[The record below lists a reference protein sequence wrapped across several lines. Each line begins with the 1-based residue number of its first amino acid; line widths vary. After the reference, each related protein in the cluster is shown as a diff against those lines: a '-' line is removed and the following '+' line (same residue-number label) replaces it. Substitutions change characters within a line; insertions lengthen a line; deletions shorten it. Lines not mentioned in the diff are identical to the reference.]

1 MPTSLLQVPH
11 RRQPRRSPILQW
23 SLGLLLGALAVPAL
37 AGPPAPA
44 PAQAAASGF
53 VTVPGGKLYY
63 EAMGEGPALVLV
75 HDGLLH
81 EVTWDAQFPVFARS
95 FRTIRY
101 DRRGYGRSETATRDF
116 SAVDDLLAV
125 LDALGA
131 ERAVLVGCS
140 SGGGLVV
147 DFTLA
152 HPERVSGLVLE
163 GAVISGLGYS
173 EHYYHRSLVNF
184 RPQFQSKDLAGLI
197 EAWATDPYLTDAAS
211 TAARRRLREVLAAY
225 PHQVDGSLPEGRQP
239 ARPAAV
245 RLREIHVPALILTG
259 AGDIPDVQA
268 HAGALQAGIA
278 GARREVLA
286 GAGHLA
292 HLEQP
297 ERFNAAVLA
306 FLRPEEEAA
315 RYLAAL
321 ADDKAFDYDG
331 ARRLFEYDFAAPLD
345 VREAGREER
354 PGATIVDLSYASPM
368 GGRVPAYLVLPRRR
382 GVAEAAAAAGVAGGR
397 GGQGGD
403 AALAPHPAAIFVHPG
418 QGNRGTFLDEAVELA
433 GRGLIS
439 LLLGAPFTR
448 PEYPKGG
455 KPFDGDQDRRDFVQT
470 AIDVRRGFDLLAG
483 RPDVDADRLGYVGHS
498 LGATIGGPLLATES
512 RVRAWVMMAGFAAQT
527 REWAAGSNPA
537 DVAFRTLL
545 PAAEQQR
552 YLAALAPIDGVRFL
566 THSRLVPVL
575 LQFARRDE
583 FIAPWD
589 AALWVQATPGPTET
603 IWYDTDHRFDADAR
617 KDRDAWLLRQL
628 VLAQPP
634 AGEALFAMRSAFW
647 INLHHFLHATARGG
661 DDSPPAA
668 GGPLTPGERR
678 AWEQAVAVYRR
689 DYAGRDLLFDQGMIK
704 INLALAAAANAP
716 HLTDGSSASLPAALV
731 STLEAAAPVYR
742 AHWWPAHDAA
752 NRAWIAAVTPRL
764 ARFGPA
770 IAARLTRAYR
780 VEWPAEPI
788 AVDLTH
794 DAGPFG
800 AYTTD
805 QPFTHVTLSSAD
817 PRESGDSALESLFHE
832 ASHGW
837 DQELIDGVAKAAA
850 DRGRPEPENLWH
862 AILFY
867 TAGESTRYVLAE
879 AGQPP
884 YTPYAFRTGVYD
896 RGAMKPYPPALQ
908 AAWQPYLDGHTD
920 FASAMR
926 ALIDALPAAQ

>member
-1 MPTSLLQVPH
+1 MHTLRLLRDPSRCRNRLVSQ
-11 RRQPRRSPILQW
+11 ILLGA
-23 SLGLLLGALAVPAL
+23 LGLLLAVQGRPAT
-37 AGPPAPA
+37 GQPAPA
-44 PAQAAASGF
+44 AGAAAPSGF
-53 VTVPGGKLYY
+53 VTVPGGKIYY
-63 EAMGEGPALVLV
+63 ETMGEGSAALVML

-81 EVTWDAQFPVFARS
+81 EVTWDAQFPVFAKS

-125 LDALGA
+125 LDGLGV
-131 ERAVLVGCS
+131 ERAVLLGCS
-140 SGGGLVV
+140 SGGGLAV

-163 GAVISGLGYS
+163 GAVVSGLDPS
-173 EHYYHRSLVNF
+173 EQFLRRNLVNF

-197 EAWATDPYLTDAAS
+197 EAWATDPYLTDPSS
-211 TAARRRLREVLAAY
+211 TAARRRLREVLTAF
-225 PHQVDGSLPEGRQP
+225 PHQVDGSLPEGRRP
-239 ARPAAV
+239 ERPAV
-245 RLREIHVPALILTG
+245 GRLREIHVPTLVLTG
-259 AGDIPDVQA
+259 AGDIPEVQA

-286 GAGHLA
+286 GAGHLV

-306 FLRPEEEAA
+306 FLRPDEEAA
-315 RYLAAL
+315 RYLASL
-321 ADDKAFDYDG
+321 TDDKAFDYD
-331 ARRLFEYDFAAPLD
+331 AAKRQFDYDPAAPLD

-354 PGATIVDLSYASPM
+354 AGATVVDLSYASPL

-382 GVAEAAAAAGVAGGR
+382 AAAAAAGAA
-397 GGQGGD
+397 GD
-403 AALAPHPAAIFVHPG
+403 AAPEPHPAAVFVHPG

-433 GRGLIS
+433 GRGLVS
-439 LLLGAPFTR
+439 LLVGAPSTR
-448 PEYPKGG
+448 PEFPKGG
-455 KPFDGDQDRRDFVQT
+455 KPFDGDRDRRELVQT
-470 AIDVRRGFDLLAG
+470 AVDVRRGFDLLSA
-483 RPDVDADRLGYVGHS
+483 RSDVDSDRLGYVGHS

-527 REWAAGSNPA
+527 REWATGSNPS

-545 PAAEQQR
+545 PAAEQER
-552 YLAALAPIDGVRFL
+552 YLAALAPIDGVRYL
-566 THSRLVPVL
+566 TRSRLVPVL

-583 FIAPWD
+583 YIAPWD

-603 IWYDTDHRFDADAR
+603 IWYDAGHQFNANAR
-617 KDRDAWLLRQL
+617 RDRDAWLLRQL
-628 VLAQPP
+628 VLARPP

-647 INLHHFLHATARGG
+647 INLHQFLHATARGG
-661 DDSPPAA
+661 DAPPPAA
-668 GGPLTPGERR
+668 GGPLTPAERQ
-678 AWEQAVAVYRR
+678 AWERALALYRR
-689 DYAGRDLLFDQGMIK
+689 DYARRDLLFDQGMVR
-704 INLALAAAANAP
+704 INLALSAAGNAP
-716 HLTDGSSASLPAALV
+716 HLAAPTLPAALV
-731 STLEAAAPVYR
+731 SALEAAAPVYR

-780 VEWPAEPI
+780 VEWPADPI
-788 AVDLTH
+788 PVDVTH

-805 QPFTHVTLSSAD
+805 EPFTHVTLSSAD
-817 PRESGDSALESLFHE
+817 PREGAVGALESLFHE

-837 DQELIDGVAKAAA
+837 DQELVDGVAQAAA
-850 DRGRPEPENLWH
+850 DRGRPVPENLWH

-879 AGQPP
+879 AGQPE
-884 YTPYAFRTGVYD
+884 YIPYAFRTGVYD
-896 RGAMKPYPPALQ
+896 RGSMKPYPPALK
-908 AAWQPYLDGHTD
+908 AAWQPYLDGHAD
-920 FASAMR
+920 FASAMH